1 MERLYYSSFSSLRL
15 SLLCRLSSSSSSSSS
30 PLFFRFF
37 HCPCSPFSSVL
48 CHDCVSCHLIPQ
60 YLGPPFVVCARMST
74 DESRTPLLMTAL
86 AVLILCARRE
96 RVTKMPDHSDVKP
109 LFTFFPFLSF
119 RLIADTFQP
128 HFELHFDQINMI
140 ISVLLSGWQRHL
152 FLFWLKVWRY
162 FREILQ
168 RRLCI
173 DSWSLCRSSH
183 LVLYVSSI
191 L

>member
-15 SLLCRLSSSSSSSSS
+15 SLLRRLSSSSSSSSS

-37 HCPCSPFSSVL
+37 NCPCSPFSSVL

-152 FLFWLKVWRY
+152 FLF
-162 FREILQ
+162 
-168 RRLCI
+168 
-173 DSWSLCRSSH
+173 
-183 LVLYVSSI
+183 
-191 L
+191 